1 MAFKP
6 YNKFK
11 NVKKTTVD
19 GIIFDSNEESL
30 YYKLLKNKVEGKE
43 IKSFTMQ
50 VPYLLQDGFYWIDK
64 ITGKKKKIQD
74 IEYICD
80 FLVINN
86 DDTETVIDVKSG
98 LTIKE
103 QTFLIKIKMLKNR
116 YRDIDFRIVIRQKGI
131 WIEK

>member
-19 GIIFDSNEESL
+19 GILFDSNEESL
-30 YYKLLKNKVEGKE
+30 FYSVLKKKVTNKE

-50 VPYLLQDGFYWIDK
+50 VPYLLQEGFYWIDK
-64 ITGKKKKIQD
+64 NGKKKKIQD
-74 IEYICD
+74 IEYISD
-80 FLVINN
+80 FLVVNN

-116 YRDIDFRIVIRQKGI
+116 YRDIDFRIAIRLKGL

>member
-19 GIIFDSNEESL
+19 GILFDSNEESL
-30 YYKLLKNKVEGKE
+30 FYSVLKKKVTNKE

-50 VPYLLQDGFYWIDK
+50 VPYLLQEGFYWIDK
-64 ITGKKKKIQD
+64 NGKKKKIQD
-74 IEYICD
+74 IEYISD
-80 FLVINN
+80 FLVVNN

-103 QTFLIKIKMLKNR
+103 QVFLIKIKMLKNR
-116 YRDIDFRIVIRQKGI
+116 YRDIDFRILIREKGL
-131 WIEK
+131 WVEK